1 MKNWWSGTVRAKFHE
16 LEALFDAQYSRF
28 PIADG
33 LYQDFNGDMQ
43 KAMADY
49 AGISVILDI
58 AGSDPVPG
66 RKYSKRL
73 RLMCLRA

>member
-1 MKNWWSGTVRAKFHE
+1 MQGMMAGMQARAAAKVPDTTPT
-16 LEALFDAQYSRF
+16 L
-28 PIADG
+28 
-33 LYQDFNGDMQ
+33 
-43 KAMADY
+43 AMADY